1 MYIFFLPESKKQKEN
16 DNDNEENMLRDLRA
30 NRIKHRP
37 IYNDDDPFD
46 LETNADVDV
55 YDFNEDDHASDASV
69 SISNH
74 DNYYKIQIKIAFKK

>member
-1 MYIFFLPESKKQKEN
+1 MYIFFLTGSKEQKEN
-16 DNDNEENMLRDLRA
+16 MPRDLRA
-30 NRIKHRP
+30 KHIKHRP

-46 LETNADVDV
+46 LETNAADVDV

-74 DNYYKIQIKIAFKK
+74 DNYYKIQDKKSFIFLL

>member
-1 MYIFFLPESKKQKEN
+1 MYIFFLQESKKQKG
-16 DNDNEENMLRDLRA
+16 NDNEENMLGDLRA

-37 IYNDDDPFD
+37 KYNDDDPFD
-46 LETNADVDV
+46 VETNADV

-74 DNYYKIQIKIAFKK
+74 DNYYKIQDKKSFIFLL